1 MQIEQVSK
9 TIHRKEVL
17 EQIEFTIEPG
27 KVTGIIGRNGAGKT
41 TLLRLMVGII
51 QPTTG
56 DVKLN
61 EQSIFT
67 YPELKQDIVFV
78 PDSPEALKGFTIK
91 EIERLYHDIYPR
103 FDKELFYRLLER
115 FSLPQNARIGSFSKG
130 MKALFALILA
140 FSTKAKYILLDEPTD
155 GLDVIV
161 KKRILQFIVEA
172 VADFKVAVVIS
183 SHRLDE
189 LEFLADSIIM
199 LKEGKI
205 TESYSL
211 DTLKRLYKKVQVVFP
226 HGLPETVKKMGT
238 LIQQTGKV
246 YIFILEGELEQVIAD
261 LKAFN
266 PLYFEELPLTLE
278 DLFVAKLGG
287 DEFVG

>member
-1 MQIEQVSK
+1 MRIERVSK
-9 TIHRKEVL
+9 TIHRKQVL
-17 EQIEFTIEPG
+17 EQIDFSIEPG

-41 TLLRLMVGII
+41 TLLRMLVGII

-56 DVKLN
+56 DVKLD
-61 EQSIFT
+61 EKSIFT
-67 YPELKQDIVFV
+67 NPELKQDIVFV
-78 PDSPEALKGFTIK
+78 PDSPEALKGYNIS

-103 FDKELFYRLLER
+103 FDRELFYQLLDR

-172 VADFKVAVVIS
+172 VADYEVAVVIS

-199 LKEGKI
+199 LKQGKI

-211 DTLKRLYKKVQVVFP
+211 DTLKDSYKKVQVVFP
-226 HGLPETVKKMGT
+226 HGLPESVQKIGT
-238 LIQQTGKV
+238 LLGQTGKV
-246 YIFILEGELEQVIAD
+246 FILVLEGDLE
-261 LKAFN
+261 KATSALMAAN
-266 PLYFEELPLTLE
+266 PLYYEELPLSLE

-287 DEFVG
+287 DDFVD